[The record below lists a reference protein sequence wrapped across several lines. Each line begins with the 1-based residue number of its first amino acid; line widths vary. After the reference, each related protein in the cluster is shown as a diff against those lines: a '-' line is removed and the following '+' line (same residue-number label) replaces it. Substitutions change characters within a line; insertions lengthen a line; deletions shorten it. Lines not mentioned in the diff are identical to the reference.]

1 MKLFSRCSHGFFHYI
16 QDCGAGGGFI
26 FHGISGANKRSTN
39 YLDVYRAKDNAYLG
53 SIKITFGEI
62 ESAVVG
68 NDGYVRLLI
77 NELGDD
83 TDYIWKTP
91 LNVNELK

>member
-1 MKLFSRCSHGFFHYI
+1 MTAYDIFFYI
-16 QDCGAGGGFI
+16 
-26 FHGISGANKRSTN
+26 N